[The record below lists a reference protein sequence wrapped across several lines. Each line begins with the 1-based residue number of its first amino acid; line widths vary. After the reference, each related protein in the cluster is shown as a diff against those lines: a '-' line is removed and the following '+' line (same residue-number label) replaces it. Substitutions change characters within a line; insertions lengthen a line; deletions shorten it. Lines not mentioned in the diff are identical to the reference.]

1 MFSPSPINNIYF
13 WKKQTLNHC
22 YVERKGETMLLM
34 KRFVEKNEED
44 SNYFWLV
51 LSEKSK
57 KQELPYLSTKV
68 FLEEKL
74 DIFY

>member
-1 MFSPSPINNIYF
+1 
-13 WKKQTLNHC
+13 
-22 YVERKGETMLLM
+22 M
-34 KRFVEKNEED
+34 KRFVEKNED

-57 KQELPYLSTKV
+57 KQELPYLSTNA
-68 FLEEKL
+68 FLEKKL